1 MTIEKIQ
8 TKESNR
14 PEPAKPEQERQQAPQ
29 RQASAVTQQDQRVTP
44 GRRPLFRTQVVS
56 GRS

>member
-1 MTIEKIQ
+1 MTDEKTQ
-8 TKESNR
+8 AKESNR
-14 PEPAKPEQERQQAPQ
+14 PEHAKPEQEREEAPQ
-29 RQASAVTQQDQRVTP
+29 GRASGATQPGQRVTP